1 LRNHMLPE
9 NRKYFAALYM
19 RLSKDDEGKGESA
32 SITTQ
37 RKMLRA
43 YAAENHYPVYDE
55 YVDDGISGTT
65 FERPDFRRMIR
76 DIESGRVNM
85 VITKDLSRLGRDY
98 IQTGQYT
105 EIYFPTKKV
114 RYIAINDGYDSD
126 SPCTDIA
133 PFKNII
139 NEMYARDISKKIRSS
154 FTTHMQE
161 GAFVGAFAPY
171 GYMRDPADKHHL
183 VIDRE
188 AAKIVREIFL
198 KASEGILPI
207 DIARELNRRMVPTPL
222 EYRRNQRVAE
232 ETEEFEKRR
241 GWTSSTIT
249 KMLRNVVYLGH
260 MAQGKTTKI
269 SFKSRTSVK
278 NPKEDWYVVKHTH
291 EPLVSRE
298 VFSMAGRRSRQ
309 RTCAGK
315 GEFTNIFSGIAKC
328 ADCGRNMS
336 IVGTRKKD
344 ASGNLACGAYK
355 LYGTKGCTNHF
366 MDYDT
371 LCRIVLT
378 AIQKS
383 VRISEQEE
391 REILEHA
398 RKYLEKQNIQ
408 TDRIQELSALKK
420 RLHELDRLIE
430 KLYEDHVEGLLS
442 EERMKKLLRRYESEN
457 REVSF
462 KMEVLRR
469 DTGTEKKEDA
479 MEQLRKML
487 HGFTEPEE
495 LSRELLFHFIDHI
508 EIGQGSFRE
517 TEQGRI
523 KEQTVRI
530 YFRFG
535 RDIS

>member
-1 LRNHMLPE
+1 
-9 NRKYFAALYM
+9 
-19 RLSKDDEGKGESA
+19 
-32 SITTQ
+32 
-37 RKMLRA
+37 
-43 YAAENHYPVYDE
+43 
-55 YVDDGISGTT
+55 
-65 FERPDFRRMIR
+65 MIR
-76 DIESGRVNM
+76 S
-85 VITKDLSRLGRDY
+85 LRL
-98 IQTGQYT
+98 
-105 EIYFPTKKV
+105 
-114 RYIAINDGYDSD
+114 
-126 SPCTDIA
+126 
-133 PFKNII
+133 
-139 NEMYARDISKKIRSS
+139 YA
-154 FTTHMQE
+154 
-161 GAFVGAFAPY
+161 G
-171 GYMRDPADKHHL
+171 PADKHHL

-188 AAKIVREIFL
+188 AAKIVREVFL

-222 EYRRNQRVAE
+222 KYRQNQRPAE
-232 ETEEFEKRR
+232 EEEFEKRR

-487 HGFTEPEE
+487 HGFTEPGG
-495 LSRELLFHFIDHI
+495 II
-508 EIGQGSFRE
+508 QGAAFSFYRP
-517 TEQGRI
+517 
-523 KEQTVRI
+523 
-530 YFRFG
+530 Y
-535 RDIS
+535 